1 MQGAKSGADRAIFV
15 SSGDFSKDS
24 IEYAHE
30 EKIKL
35 YRFLNGWKITNAIL
49 EVVYCVSKNLRDY
62 KSQTMIWEYRI
73 NSDYP
78 ITISSNTSNSLRLFI
93 VLIFQCARV
102 DIFAALTSLP
112 VMGCFILY
120 LSVTRQATTPQTGNW
135 LCVSTG
141 MSVKAIRASARHI
154 RRNSVLSL
162 VGMDNRLHKRSPG
175 RPPFCMAR
183 LYCDFSSLSVFRL

>member
-1 MQGAKSGADRAIFV
+1 LQGAKSGADRAIFV

-112 VMGCFILY
+112 VMGCFIL
-120 LSVTRQATTPQTGNW
+120 
-135 LCVSTG
+135 
-141 MSVKAIRASARHI
+141 
-154 RRNSVLSL
+154 
-162 VGMDNRLHKRSPG
+162 
-175 RPPFCMAR
+175 FCQ
-183 LYCDFSSLSVFRL
+183 